1 MARRTAKT
9 RTKKKSGCLVP
20 IIIILVLF
28 GLIGSIGDDD
38 TSTSSTDPT
47 TAPTTIATT
56 APASGSTTA
65 PVITE
70 APTEAPTQAPTQAP
84 TATPKPTATPTPKV
98 TATPAPTKQAEHT
111 YVLNTSTKKFHYPS
125 CSSVKKIKD
134 KNKGSFTGTREEI
147 INRGY
152 DPCGNCHP

>member
-47 TAPTTIATT
+47 TAP
-56 APASGSTTA
+56 
-65 PVITE
+65 VITE
-70 APTEAPTQAPTQAP
+70 APTEAPTQAP